1 MSVERDGGRI
11 SVRWD
16 VIVTVVAW
24 LVGGLLAYGSLDGR
38 IRVLEAQMQGVA
50 IDLKEIKGDLKL
62 LIRSLPPQPGP
73 SK

>member
-1 MSVERDGGRI
+1 MERERNDGRI
-11 SVRWD
+11 NVRWD

-62 LIRSLPPQPGP
+62 IVRELGAQPGR
-73 SK
+73 